1 MEGSIDNPAT
11 PSTLS
16 RVEAVVSSMD
26 DTFAE
31 LQISGSYETVKWPRS
46 SLLSSICV
54 GEKILL
60 EIKNH
65 PVTSIQK
72 VVEKARQ
79 NPGDKDP
86 EEQRKLLESLIN

>member
-1 MEGSIDNPAT
+1 MEGSMDNPAP

-16 RVEAVVSSMD
+16 RVEAVVSALD

-31 LQISGSYETVKWPRS
+31 LQLAGSYETVKWPRS
-46 SLLSSICV
+46 SLLSSIGV

-65 PVTSIQK
+65 PLTSIQK
-72 VVEKARQ
+72 VVEKAKQ
-79 NPGDKDP
+79 NHGDKDP
-86 EEQRKLLESLIN
+86 AEQRKLLENLIN

>member
-1 MEGSIDNPAT
+1 MEGPIDNPTT

-31 LQISGSYETVKWPRS
+31 LQLAGSYETVKWPRS
-46 SLLSSICV
+46 SLTGDINI

-65 PVTSIQK
+65 PLTSIQK
-72 VVEKARQ
+72 VVEKTKQRHG
-79 NPGDKDP
+79 NKDP
-86 EEQRKLLESLIN
+86 AEQRKLLENLIN